1 MKKTAVFI
9 LLINVLFA
17 TVTVSAKPGDI
28 AGKIYSTDIV
38 AYIDEMAVPSFNIGG
53 KTVVIAE
60 ELEPYGFEVI
70 WNGDKRTLDVNTK
83 AMPEIVP
90 QHTPQKAAVSGR
102 IVGDIYETDIVAY
115 VNGMWVESYNIGG
128 RTALVI
134 EDMGSEDDEAKRMSR
149 DGNPHRNMGYSV
161 SLMRYKWN
169 AEERT
174 ISLYCARPGSKID
187 TSYGAVTVENAA
199 QTAYKYGAYAFYTE
213 EDEVINRWVDIIMF
227 DDEVY
232 FSIDGLCGVFENM
245 SARVDEKGFS
255 VNIPTEN
262 IKSILHTNSSTIG
275 VCTNMLI
282 TLSEK
287 LLINGSV
294 SQAETPDTILYRGT
308 VYIGQNAINSALS
321 KKVIAYK
328 YELPEGC
335 TEHID
340 NSLQSH
346 VVVYI
351 NDNHINS
358 HNTADGNCYISA
370 KDLKEHGFSVEIAGD
385 MCAIL
390 SPEKAVAMKQ
400 EIEYPE
406 TYWWGDI
413 DTRYVLHP
421 IYNGVYNVTVD
432 GKEINDV
439 YVDTALVFRSPCIS
453 VQDLAEIA
461 GYRVDTSDPFKVKV
475 YTEG

>member
-1 MKKTAVFI
+1 MKKITVFA
-9 LLINVLFA
+9 LFA
-17 TVTVSAKPGDI
+17 TILLASVTAYAKPGDI

-83 AMPEIVP
+83 AMPESIP
-90 QHTPQKAAVSGR
+90 QYTPQKAAVSGR
-102 IVGDIYETDIVAY
+102 VVGDIYETDIVAY

-149 DGNPHRNMGYSV
+149 DGNPHRNIGYSV
-161 SLMRYKWN
+161 SLMKYKWN
-169 AEERT
+169 SEERS
-174 ISLYCARPGSKID
+174 ISLYCVRPGSKID
-187 TSYGAVTVENAA
+187 TSYGSVTVKNAA
-199 QTAYKYGAYAFYTE
+199 QSTYHYGAYAFYTE
-213 EDEVINRWVDIIMF
+213 EDELISRWVDIIMF
-227 DDEVY
+227 NDEVY
-232 FSIDGLCGVFENM
+232 FSTDGLYSVFENM

-255 VNIPTEN
+255 VNIPEEN
-262 IKSILHTNSSTIG
+262 VRNALYTNSSTIG
-275 VCTNMLI
+275 ACTNMLI

-287 LLINGSV
+287 LLINGQESKT
-294 SQAETPDTILYRGT
+294 ETSDTILYRGT
-308 VYIGQNAINSALS
+308 VYIGQNAINSALG
-321 KKVIAYK
+321 KKVVSYK

-340 NSLQSH
+340 DSLQSH

-370 KDLKEHGFSVEIAGD
+370 RDLKEHGFSVEIAGD
-385 MCAIL
+385 ECKIS
-390 SPEKAVAMKQ
+390 SPEKSIAVEQ
-400 EIEYPE
+400 ETEYPE
-406 TYWWGDI
+406 TYWWGDVN
-413 DTRYVLHP
+413 TEYVLYP
-421 IYNGVYNVTVD
+421 VYNGVYNVTVD
-432 GKEINDV
+432 GKEIDDV

-461 GYRVDTSDPFKVKV
+461 GYHVDTSDSFKVKI
-475 YTEG
+475 YTEK